1 MQNSSTMLVPFSPLH
16 AAFNM
21 APIAEAPSPMSS
33 KCRLIPLCIDIQM
46 LQLLLFAQMGVA
58 TARQG
63 ELRPCRVNKAAAPGT
78 RIPLDPCIP
87 AWIDAPLL
95 LAAA

>member
-1 MQNSSTMLVPFSPLH
+1 MLVPLSPLH

-33 KCRLIPLCIDIQM
+33 KCRLIPRCIGIQM
-46 LQLLLFAQMGVA
+46 LQPLLFAQMGVA

-63 ELRPCRVNKAAAPGT
+63 ELRPCRVNKLLPPEPGT
-78 RIPLDPCIP
+78 RIPLDPLHSSL
-87 AWIDAPLL
+87 D
-95 LAAA
+95 